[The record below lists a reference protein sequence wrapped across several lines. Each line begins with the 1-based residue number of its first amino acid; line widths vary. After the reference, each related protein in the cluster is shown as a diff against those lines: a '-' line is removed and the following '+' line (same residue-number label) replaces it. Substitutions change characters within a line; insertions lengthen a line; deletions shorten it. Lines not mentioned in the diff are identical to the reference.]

1 MPDVEQDLRA
11 LALAVLGDSLADGR
25 GCRRDLDRAYACF
38 EEAARLGNPDAMFA
52 LGTFLQGKEEQWR
65 GVRDLDRAADLYC
78 QAMSLGVD
86 LARTNLGCLHAAG
99 LIRAADRE
107 HGLSLLRQSVA
118 EGDMVA
124 RDALRALEQGVPG
137 GSPGDRSPGGDD
149 GSTGK
154 DA

>member
-1 MPDVEQDLRA
+1 
-11 LALAVLGDSLADGR
+11 
-25 GCRRDLDRAYACF
+25 
-38 EEAARLGNPDAMFA
+38 
-52 LGTFLQGKEEQWR
+52 
-65 GVRDLDRAADLYC
+65 
-78 QAMSLGVD
+78 VD

-137 GSPGDRSPGGDD
+137 GSPGDRLPGGDD
-149 GSTGK
+149 GNTGK

>member
-1 MPDVEQDLRA
+1 
-11 LALAVLGDSLADGR
+11 
-25 GCRRDLDRAYACF
+25 
-38 EEAARLGNPDAMFA
+38 MFA

-65 GVRDLDRAADLYC
+65 GVRDVDRAADLYC

-124 RDALRALEQGVPG
+124 RDALRALEQGVAG
-137 GSPGDRSPGGDD
+137 GARDDRPVGGDN
-149 GSTGK
+149 GNNGGTT
-154 DA
+154 